1 MVVRLLLSSF
11 TLLQTSLC
19 SQKNNISSL
28 HFLKTQKSLFCSRK
42 KIISSAVD
50 LSKKNLCPSSLEEFC
65 FMSWSLPPLK
75 KKSPVACSLWPLFI
89 WQHLPSIGYSI
100 SLFNAHGYGKCMHG
114 GSLGDSLED
123 AAVSY
128 LVSVQILVIASSA
141 VDWSDRVEL
150 DFLRL
155 PQKSTI

>member
-1 MVVRLLLSSF
+1 
-11 TLLQTSLC
+11 
-19 SQKNNISSL
+19 
-28 HFLKTQKSLFCSRK
+28 
-42 KIISSAVD
+42 
-50 LSKKNLCPSSLEEFC
+50 
-65 FMSWSLPPLK
+65 
-75 KKSPVACSLWPLFI
+75 
-89 WQHLPSIGYSI
+89 
-100 SLFNAHGYGKCMHG
+100 MHG

-128 LVSVQILVIASSA
+128 LVSVQILVTASSA